1 MSQVIVVASGKG
13 GTGKTT
19 VSTSLAL
26 ALVRKQNKVLIID
39 CDSGMRG
46 TDMMLGIT
54 DRLVYDL
61 SDVISDTCDL
71 SDALY
76 ECNGAK
82 GLYTLAAPISAE
94 DEISPQVMKQFV
106 DEHKNDYDYVIID
119 APAGVG
125 SGFDSAA
132 ISADRALIVVNTE
145 PTSIRGGVNI
155 KNKLIDFGITD
166 IRLVINRFDKERFLS
181 TKLYNDL
188 DEVIDTVGVQLIA
201 LIPEDVRIAALSQ
214 RGLLATNWASSSV
227 VFDSL
232 VQRLLG
238 DNIPLTIKV

>member
-26 ALVRKQNKVLIID
+26 ALVRKQNKVLVID

-54 DRLVYDL
+54 DRLVYDV
-61 SDVISDTCDL
+61 SDVISGTCNL
-71 SDALY
+71 EDALY
-76 ECNGAK
+76 ECHGAR

-94 DEISPQVMKQFV
+94 DEISPQVMKQFI
-106 DEHKNDYDYVIID
+106 DEHKNNYDYVIVD

-125 SGFDSAA
+125 TGFESAA
-132 ISADRALIVVNTE
+132 IAADRALIVVNTE
-145 PTSIRGGVNI
+145 PISIRGGVNI
-155 KNKLIDFGITD
+155 KDKLVQMGIKD
-166 IRLVINRFDKERFLS
+166 IRLVINRLDKDRFLS
-181 TKLYNDL
+181 TKLYSDL
-188 DEVIDTVGVQLIA
+188 DEVIDTVGVRLIA
-201 LIPEDVRIAALSQ
+201 LIPEDVRISALAQ

-238 DNIPLTIKV
+238 NDIGLTIKL

>member
-26 ALVRKQNKVLIID
+26 ALVRKQNKVLVID

-54 DRLVYDL
+54 DRLVYDV
-61 SDVISDTCDL
+61 SDVISGTCNL
-71 SDALY
+71 EDALY
-76 ECNGAK
+76 ECNGAR

-94 DEISPQVMKQFV
+94 DEISPQVMKQFI
-106 DEHKNDYDYVIID
+106 DEHKNDYDYVIVD

-125 SGFDSAA
+125 TGFESAA
-132 ISADRALIVVNTE
+132 IAADRALIVVNTE
-145 PTSIRGGVNI
+145 PISIRGGVNI
-155 KNKLIDFGITD
+155 KDRLIQMGITD
-166 IRLVINRFDKERFLS
+166 IRLVINRFDKDRFLS
-181 TKLYNDL
+181 TKLYADL
-188 DEVIDTVGVQLIA
+188 DEVIDTVGVRLIA
-201 LIPEDVRIAALSQ
+201 LIPEDVRISALSQ

-232 VQRLLG
+232 VQRLIG
-238 DNIPLTIKV
+238 NDIGLTIKI

>member
-26 ALVRKQNKVLIID
+26 ALVRKQNKVLVID

-54 DRLVYDL
+54 DRLVYDV
-61 SDVISDTCDL
+61 SDVISGTCNFE
-71 SDALY
+71 DALY
-76 ECNGAK
+76 ECNGAR

-94 DEISPQVMKQFV
+94 DEISPQVMKQFI
-106 DEHKNDYDYVIID
+106 DEHKNNYDYVIVD
-119 APAGVG
+119 APAGIG
-125 SGFDSAA
+125 TGFESAA
-132 ISADRALIVVNTE
+132 IAADRALIVVNTE
-145 PTSIRGGVNI
+145 PISIRGGINI
-155 KNKLIDFGITD
+155 KDKLVQMGIKD
-166 IRLVINRFDKERFLS
+166 IRLVINRFDKDRFLS
-181 TKLYNDL
+181 TKLYSDL
-188 DEVIDTVGVQLIA
+188 DEVIDTVGVRLIA
-201 LIPEDVRIAALSQ
+201 LIPEDVRISALAQ

-238 DNIPLTIKV
+238 NDIGLTIKL

>member
-54 DRLVYDL
+54 DRLVYDV
-61 SDVISDTCDL
+61 SDVISGTCDL
-71 SDALY
+71 EDALY
-76 ECNGAK
+76 QCPNSSD
-82 GLYTLAAPISAE
+82 LFTLAAPISAE
-94 DEISPQVMKQFV
+94 DEISPQIMKQFV
-106 DEHKNDYDYVIID
+106 DKYKNDYDYVIID

-125 SGFDSAA
+125 TGFESAA
-132 ISADRALIVVNTE
+132 IAADRALIVVNTE
-145 PTSIRGGVNI
+145 PNSIRGGINI
-155 KNKLIDFGITD
+155 RDRLLEMGISDMRLI
-166 IRLVINRFDKERFLS
+166 INRFDKERFIS
-181 TKLYNDL
+181 TKLYDDL
-188 DEVIDTVGVQLIA
+188 DQVIDIVGVGLIGLIA
-201 LIPEDVRIAALSQ
+201 EDYRIAALSQ

-227 VFDSL
+227 VFDSI
-232 VQRLLG
+232 VERLKG
-238 DNIPLTIKV
+238 VNVPITIKL

>member
-26 ALVRKQNKVLIID
+26 ALVRKQNKVLVID

-54 DRLVYDL
+54 DRLVYDV
-61 SDVISDTCDL
+61 SDVISGTCNL
-71 SDALY
+71 EDALY
-76 ECNGAK
+76 ECSGAR

-94 DEISPQVMKQFV
+94 DEISPQVMKQFIN
-106 DEHKNDYDYVIID
+106 EHKDNYDYVIVD

-125 SGFDSAA
+125 SGFESAA
-132 ISADRALIVVNTE
+132 IAADRALIVVNTE
-145 PTSIRGGVNI
+145 PISIRGGVNI
-155 KNKLIDFGITD
+155 KDKLTQMGIND
-166 IRLVINRFDKERFLS
+166 IRLVINRFDKDRFLS
-181 TKLYNDL
+181 TKLYADL
-188 DEVIDTVGVQLIA
+188 DEVIDTVGVRLIG
-201 LIPEDVRIAALSQ
+201 LIPEDVRISALSQ

-238 DNIPLTIKV
+238 NDIGLTVKL